1 MTLQLSFSRKE
12 VIEFLE
18 HSIEE
23 ASRQATATNPKIAP
37 EPLQYY
43 IKEVFVLQYALQAI
57 QRLNEW
63 PDGTPS
69 EEDERLGLWLRMM
82 SHDGNIHPADQKRLL
97 QAAERLFPA
106 GATDE
111 A

>member
-1 MTLQLSFSRKE
+1 MTLQLSFSREE

-23 ASRQATATNPKIAP
+23 ASRCATNPKIAP

-43 IKEVFVLQYALQAI
+43 IKELFVLQYALTSI
-57 QRLNEW
+57 QNER
-63 PDGTPS
+63 PAGTPS

-82 SHDGNIHPADQKRLL
+82 SKDDNVHPADQKRLL
-97 QAAERLFPA
+97 RASERLFPSYLENA
-106 GATDE
+106 S
-111 A
+111 